1 MKYINIL
8 WVLLMVWPLQAQH
21 MDERLAPTKVPLSEI
36 EVLKMPSLDN
46 DVLMEAELNRRR
58 PGVAPRFA
66 EVFAVD
72 VKPSTHGHWEYLA
85 DGRAVW
91 RLRISSP
98 GAYSLN
104 LGFTQYQMPKG
115 GRLILYSPDRKLVQ
129 GPFTPADNED
139 HAQLWTPIL
148 EGDELVLEVQLPKE
162 KIPQLGLHLSTVNHD
177 FMGFARVASGNC
189 NLDVLCGAADGY
201 DFVEAY
207 REEIQSVAVYGV
219 RGSLFC
225 TGFLV
230 NNTRQ
235 DCRPFFMT
243 AAHCEVTAEEA
254 ASLVVYWNYE
264 NSTCREVGSSENG
277 RPGDGRLN
285 DFNTG
290 AILRASFTRS
300 DFALLELDDPVSS
313 TAEAYFAGWSRAPAP
328 PQSGVACIHHPNAD
342 EKSISYAARATY
354 LGTWNDGP
362 DEVPNGDHVVV
373 PEWSVGTTET
383 GSSGGPLFNEQGLVV
398 GQLHGGVADCA
409 GGGYDTFGWFA
420 VSWEGGGA
428 PSNSLKSW
436 LDPDNTGV
444 LSFPG
449 RSQLSCSF
457 FVEAAVSSV
466 AVCAPDEAVYTLEV
480 SDVFAG
486 PVALQVSGLP
496 EGLEATLN
504 EATVAPGGTTELR
517 ITGTD
522 RVNSDTYNFTVIG
535 TDGAESAAAQL
546 ELNVF
551 RNAPSPVNLLE
562 PADGAADISIRA
574 GFSWA
579 DQPFTT
585 RYEYELA
592 TDADFNNIVASV
604 SDLGATQL
612 TNFDL
617 AALTT
622 YYWRVRGRN
631 LCGWGDWSAIRSFT
645 TAGVGCAV
653 VQSVDVPLDIASSVN
668 TVFSALNLT
677 APGNIQELRLVGL
690 DISHTYVGD
699 LRVSLVSPQGTEV
712 ILFDRPGLPRTFFG
726 CDGDDLRLDFSDD
739 ARNTATDLENTCD
752 NQPALEGVFQPREAF
767 ANFKGEPVAGVW
779 ILKVEDLVVEDA
791 GRLNGWGLEF
801 CTSIPPEE
809 QLYAI
814 TDQFQICAGESLS
827 FSLLLGTA
835 FPAPVTIDATGLPG
849 EVAISYSKNPAS
861 PGETVDVF
869 VEGLNAGGL
878 YEAVFKADTAT
889 IRVLFDVIAPPAP
902 AVSLGPADG
911 AVVDRERV
919 SLMWEP
925 SPGADF
931 YVLNVYEEVA
941 GGAPFLSTSLTGASY
956 VLENLDFGTPYY
968 WEVVPYN
975 ACGAPAST
983 ELQSF
988 FTRPDIVLSAN
999 PGNIQLCRMET
1010 GVVEI
1015 AVGGGYANPARIHYR
1030 IEPTDTLEINFDV
1043 DPEAVTPSSS
1053 VRAELA
1059 DLSRLEAGV
1068 YQLTFVVQDLVFA
1081 DSVSVALEVLS
1092 APALPQLLTPE
1103 NNAAV
1108 ADPLP
1113 TFTWSETPE
1122 AEKYRLEI
1130 ATDAGFSQIVRSLE
1144 SSVPTV
1150 RLAESLDP
1158 GAYYWRITSSN
1169 RCGGATTAA
1178 FGFSLQTTG
1187 ITEWESGRTRWYPNP
1202 TSGLGYLSF
1211 ERPLNE
1217 ELRYEL
1223 YSGAGI
1229 RLLVGEIARG
1239 TDQAE
1244 IDLSSLPAGIYLLRL
1259 RRAAETAVLKV
1270 IKQ

>member
-8 WVLLMVWPLQAQH
+8 WALLMVWPLQAQNQ
-21 MDERLAPTKVPLSEI
+21 DERLAPSKIPLSEI
-36 EVLKMPSLDN
+36 EVLKMPSVDN
-46 DVLMEAELNRRR
+46 DALMEAEQNRRR
-58 PGVAPRFA
+58 PGLAPRFA

-85 DGRAVW
+85 GGRAVW
-91 RLRISSP
+91 RLRIFSP

-104 LGFTQYQMPKG
+104 LGFTLYQMPKG
-115 GRLILYSPDRKLVQ
+115 GSLILYTPDRKIVK
-129 GPFTPADNED
+129 GPFTPADNEE

-162 KIPQLGLHLSTVNHD
+162 KIPELGLHLSTVNHD
-177 FMGFARVASGNC
+177 FMGFARMASGDC
-189 NLDVLCGAADGY
+189 NLDVLCGAGQGY
-201 DFVEAY
+201 DFVETY
-207 REEIQSVAVYGV
+207 RDEIQSVAVYGV

-264 NSTCREVGSSENG
+264 NSACREVGSLENG
-277 RPGDGRLN
+277 RPGDGPLD

-290 AILRASFTRS
+290 AILRASYTPS

-328 PQSGVACIHHPNAD
+328 PQNGVACIHHPNTD
-342 EKSISYAARATY
+342 EKSISYSDRATY

-362 DEVPNGDHVVV
+362 DEVPNGNHVVV
-373 PEWSVGTTET
+373 PEWSIGTTET
-383 GSSGGPLFNEQGLVV
+383 GSSGGPLFNELGLVI
-398 GQLHGGVADCA
+398 GQLHGGVADCS

-436 LDPDNTGV
+436 LDPENTGI
-444 LSFPG
+444 LSLPG
-449 RSQLSCSF
+449 RSQRSCSF

-466 AVCAPDEAVYTLEV
+466 AVCAPGEAVYTLEV
-480 SDVFAG
+480 SEVFDG
-486 PVALQVSGLP
+486 PVTLEVSGLP
-496 EGLEATLN
+496 EGMEALLGET
-504 EATVAPGGTTELR
+504 TVAPGGTTELR

-535 TDGAESAAAQL
+535 TDGTESAAAQL

-562 PADGAADISIRA
+562 PANGAVDISIRA

-579 DQPFTT
+579 AQPVTT

-592 TDADFNNIVASV
+592 TDAGFNNIVASV
-604 SDLGATQL
+604 SDLGATEL
-612 TNFDL
+612 TGFDL
-617 AALTT
+617 AALTK

-631 LCGWGDWSAIRSFT
+631 LCGWGDWSAVRSFT

-653 VQSVDVPLDIASSVN
+653 VQSVEVPLNISSNVN
-668 TVFSALNLT
+668 TVFSELNLT

-690 DISHTYVGD
+690 DISHSYVGD
-699 LRVSLVSPQGTEV
+699 LRVSLISPQGTEA

-726 CDGDDLRLDFSDD
+726 CDGDDLRLDFSDE
-739 ARNTATDLENTCD
+739 AQNTATDLENTCN
-752 NQPALEGVFQPREAF
+752 NQPAIEGEFQPREAF
-767 ANFKGEPVAGVW
+767 ANFKGEPVAGAW

-809 QLYAI
+809 KLYAI
-814 TDQFQICAGESLS
+814 TDQFQICAGESLP

-835 FPAPVTIDATGLPG
+835 FAGPVTIDATGLPG
-849 EVAISYSKNPAS
+849 GVAVSYSKNPAA
-861 PGETVDVF
+861 PGETVDVL
-869 VEGLNAGGL
+869 VEGLDAGGL
-878 YEAVFKADTAT
+878 YEAVFSADTAT
-889 IRVLFDVIAPPAP
+889 IRVLIDVIAPPAP
-902 AVSLGPADG
+902 SIVLGPADG
-911 AVVDRERV
+911 GVVDRERV
-919 SLMWEP
+919 VLTWESNP
-925 SPGADF
+925 EADF
-931 YVLNVYEEVA
+931 YVLNIYEEVV
-941 GGAPFLSTSLTGASY
+941 GGQPFLSTSLTGTSY
-956 VLENLDFGTPYY
+956 ILEDLDFGTHYY
-968 WEVVPYN
+968 WEVAPYN
-975 ACGAPAST
+975 VCGAPAPT
-983 ELQSF
+983 ALQSF
-988 FTRPDIVLSAN
+988 LTRPDIALSASPAN
-999 PGNIQLCRMET
+999 NRLCRMET
-1010 GVVEI
+1010 GVLEI
-1015 AVGGGYANPARIHYR
+1015 EVGSGYANPARIHYR
-1030 IEPTDTLEINFDV
+1030 IEPQDTLDINFNV
-1043 DPEAVTPSSS
+1043 DPEAVAPGSL

-1059 DLSRLEAGV
+1059 DLSRLEVGV
-1068 YQLTFVVQDLVFA
+1068 YQLTFVVQDSSFA
-1081 DSVSVALEVLS
+1081 DSVSVALEVLNT
-1092 APALPQLLTPE
+1092 PALSQLLTPE

-1113 TFTWSETPE
+1113 VFTWSETPG
-1122 AEKYRLEI
+1122 AERYRLEI
-1130 ATDAGFSQIVRSLE
+1130 ATDAGFLQIVRSLE
-1144 SSVPTV
+1144 SSVNTV

-1158 GAYYWRITSSN
+1158 GVYYWRITGSN

-1178 FGFSLQTTG
+1178 FSFSLQTTG
-1187 ITEWESGRTRWYPNP
+1187 ITEWESGITRWYPNP
-1202 TSGLGYLSF
+1202 TSGKGYLAF

-1217 ELRYEL
+1217 SLRYEL

-1229 RLLVGEIARG
+1229 RLLGGEVARG
-1239 TDQAE
+1239 MDQAE